1 MQLRKL
7 LVPGFISLTLLS
19 GCSLFGGEEDVVK
32 MSPLPTVENQF
43 TPTKVWQ
50 TSVGNGIGDFY
61 SNLHPAWQGGTIY
74 AADRRGL
81 VKAVNADDGKEI
93 WQTSLAEK
101 TGFFSSNLPA
111 LLSGGLTVEGSHI
124 FVGTEKAK
132 VYALKTDD
140 GSVAW
145 ETTVAGEALS
155 RPVVSDGLVL
165 IHTGNGLL
173 QALNETDGSIKWT
186 VNLDMPALSLRGESA
201 PAVAFGAALVG
212 GDNGR
217 VSAVLM
223 QQGQLIWQ
231 QRISQATGS
240 TEIDRLSDVDTT
252 PVVINGV
259 VYALAY
265 NGNFAA
271 LDLRSGQI
279 LWKRELGS
287 VHDFIINDSHIYLV
301 DQNDRIM
308 SLTIDGGV
316 TVWTQSDLLHRGL
329 TSPVL
334 YDGYLVVG
342 DSEGYIHWVNT
353 SDGRFVAQQK
363 VDSSGFQTEPVVAAN
378 KLLIQSKDGTLYAF
392 ER

>member
-7 LVPGFISLTLLS
+7 LVPGLISLTLLS
-19 GCSLFGGEEDVVK
+19 GCSLFSGEEDVVK

-43 TPTKVWQ
+43 TPNKVWQ
-50 TSVGNGIGDFY
+50 TSVGSGVGDFY
-61 SNLHPAWQGGTIY
+61 SNLHPAWQGGTVY

-81 VKAVNADDGKEI
+81 VKAVNADDGKQI
-93 WQTSLAEK
+93 WQTDLAEK
-101 TGFFSSNLPA
+101 TGFFSSNISA

-132 VYALKTDD
+132 VYALNTDD

-155 RPVVSDGLVL
+155 SPVVSEGLVL

-173 QALNETDGSIKWT
+173 QALDETDGSIKWT
-186 VNLDMPALSLRGESA
+186 VNLEMPALSLRGESA

-231 QRISQATGS
+231 QRISQATGT

-252 PVVINGV
+252 PVIVNGV

-287 VHDFIINDSHIYLV
+287 VLDFVISDNHIYLV

-308 SLTIDGGV
+308 SLTIEGGV

-334 YDGYLVVG
+334 YDGYIVVG
-342 DSEGYIHWVNT
+342 DSEGYMHWVNT

-363 VDSSGFQTEPVVAAN
+363 VDSSGFQTNPVVTSN
-378 KLLIQSKDGTLYAF
+378 KLLIQAKDGNLYAI
-392 ER
+392 EH